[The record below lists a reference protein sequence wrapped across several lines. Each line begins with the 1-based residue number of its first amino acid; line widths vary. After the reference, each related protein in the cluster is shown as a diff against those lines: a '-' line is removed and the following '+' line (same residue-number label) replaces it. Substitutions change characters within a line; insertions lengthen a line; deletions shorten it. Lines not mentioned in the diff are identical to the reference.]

1 MNIECKKSKK
11 LYEKFSRVL
20 DKSIHGKNMEV
31 KIQMLI
37 KDDEAFNHSLLKSK
51 LNDLKKNA
59 KKYNAKK
66 QFF

>member
-1 MNIECKKSKK
+1 
-11 LYEKFSRVL
+11 
-20 DKSIHGKNMEV
+20 MEV